1 MCLAVPSEIIS
12 LNDSIAT
19 ISIGGAQRE
28 VSLLL
33 LPEEVRVGDFVLIHA
48 GFAIQ
53 KMDRE
58 AGLEA
63 HRILHELKESG
74 VFDSEELCL

>member
-33 LPEEVRVGDFVLIHA
+33 LPEEVQVGDFVLIHA

-53 KMDRE
+53 KIERE

-63 HRILHELKESG
+63 HRILRELEESG
-74 VFDSEELCL
+74 VFESEEFCQ